1 MYKVHWIVLGIILGL
16 IIGSTIYSNVKQVNK
31 MNTEI
36 TLDDDVVD
44 NIVKN
49 ALLELYGEL
58 KYTQEKRKADFDNL
72 EDCQKEDYKYDK
84 IFLESTKILVW
95 YYTSF
100 EERPEELKNL
110 L

>member
-1 MYKVHWIVLGIILGL
+1 
-16 IIGSTIYSNVKQVNK
+16 

-49 ALLELYGEL
+49 ALLELYGQL
-58 KYTQEKRKADFDNL
+58 KDAIEKRKADFDNL

-84 IFLESTKILVW
+84 VLLEATKILVC
-95 YYTSF
+95 YYTAYD
-100 EERPEELKNL
+100 ERPEELRD
-110 L
+110 

>member
-1 MYKVHWIVLGIILGL
+1 
-16 IIGSTIYSNVKQVNK
+16 

-36 TLDDDVVD
+36 TLDDGVVD

-49 ALLELYGEL
+49 ALLELYGQL
-58 KYTQEKRKADFDNL
+58 KDAIEKRKADFDNL

>member
-1 MYKVHWIVLGIILGL
+1 MKTEIIL
-16 IIGSTIYSNVKQVNK
+16 
-31 MNTEI
+31 E
-36 TLDDDVVD
+36 DDIVD

-58 KYTQEKRKADFDNL
+58 KDSQEKGKADFDNL

-95 YYTSF
+95 YYTSL

>member
-1 MYKVHWIVLGIILGL
+1 
-16 IIGSTIYSNVKQVNK
+16 
-31 MNTEI
+31 MNTEF
-36 TLDDDVVD
+36 TLDYEVVD

-58 KYTQEKRKADFDNL
+58 KEEKRKAEADFDNL
-72 EDCQKEDYKYDK
+72 EDSQKEDYKYDK

-110 L
+110 EFKF

>member
-1 MYKVHWIVLGIILGL
+1 
-16 IIGSTIYSNVKQVNK
+16 

-36 TLDDDVVD
+36 TLDDAVVD

-49 ALLELYGEL
+49 ALLELYGQL
-58 KYTQEKRKADFDNL
+58 KDAIEKRKADFDNL